1 MVMITSPLHRDV
13 LTRTLISQETR
24 RKFPQFLRTNFFYAS
39 SDLGE
44 AREEQLHNMAISVN
58 SSQPASNP
66 EYDQWV
72 ILDQFLLSWILASIS
87 EAMYGHVV
95 NCQTSAEVW
104 SVLEK
109 LFVSD
114 SKARTL
120 QLRFM
125 LQSLKKGA
133 LSINDYVLKMR
144 NIADMLSASGKPV
157 PDEDLILYI
166 LGGLGPEFETIVVN
180 ITSRSEAISLQEVH
194 YLLQS
199 HEIRLEQ
206 LSATSVID
214 VPPAAHI
221 TVGGV
226 QNSNTNDGQFRGS
239 SNKNFHLRNVRN
251 PQTSRIVYQLCGK
264 MEHTTVKCFHRFDVY
279 FQSPPRAQNQQ
290 PPVPSR
296 PIQNSHQQLDSTN
309 TSPHAYIVAPD
320 LDSNTSWF
328 VDSGAT
334 HHMTTD
340 SNTLDVSD
348 HYSGTGNVVVGNG
361 QTLDI
366 SSVGHT
372 SFPSRKS
379 SKSLHLA
386 NVLHVPQITKNLISV
401 AKFTQDN
408 DVILEFDSHCCF
420 VKDKKSREILLQGNL
435 KEGLYQLDISKVS
448 SNRQFVGFSEDTNV
462 FLPHLATTPSTIN
475 KQSIAPS
482 VRYSL
487 QVNKI
492 ESTRCVEDNNTGVG
506 YLWHQRLVSPSIPS
520 PPISAHSLHPM
531 TTRSKVG
538 TFKPKL
544 LLTTSH
550 TCLLRFTLAPTFYHV
565 TMVEEYQALVRNNTW
580 TLVPFHPSMN
590 VIDSKWIFRVKYNS
604 DGTIQRYKARLVA
617 KGFQQYAGVKFTDTF
632 SPMIKASTIRV
643 VFTLVVTYN
652 WEIRQIDFNNA
663 FLNGEIAETVYLSQ
677 PIGFVSTSHPNMFDL
692 QNRFALK
699 DLGLVKDFLGFEA
712 LRTTTGLHLTQSKYT
727 TDLLI
732 KTKMHSA
739 KPVPTPMS
747 ATLKLHAASGPAFSD
762 PTLYK
767 STIAFVNKLDQYLQ
781 NLELHWTTCKRVL
794 RYLKGIVHRG
804 LHFTPASSLHLQV
817 YTDADWASSIDDRRS
832 TTGYCVFLGTN
843 LLTWSS
849 RKQSVVARSS
859 TEAEYRALAHASTEV
874 AWLRSLFSELGI
886 SLVNTPVIWC
896 DNQGVGALAAN
907 PPLSI
912 PRFQYLLTKLNLAV
926 SPGCA

>member
-1 MVMITSPLHRDV
+1 MVTDHIDSFAPEMSSQGLQSLARNSSEVSSILTGQISSTLHPISVKLDRNNYTIWRPQV
-13 LTRTLISQETR
+13 LPAARAHRLDQILIGKIPKPPRFSQST
-24 RKFPQFLRTNFFYAS
+24 
-39 SDLGE
+39 
-44 AREEQLHNMAISVN
+44 SVN

-109 LFVSD
+109 LFVSN

-144 NIADMLSASGKPV
+144 NIADMLSTSGKPV

-180 ITSRSEAISLQEVH
+180 ITSISEAISLQEAH

-206 LSATSVID
+206 LSAASVID

-239 SNKNFHLRNVRN
+239 SSKNFRPRNVRN
-251 PQTSRIVYQLCGK
+251 PQTSRIVCQLCGK
-264 MEHTTVKCFHRFDVY
+264 MGHTAMKCFHRFDVY

-290 PPVPSR
+290 FSSLHQPQQPQLQPPPLHQPQYYSTGPLVPSR

-320 LDSNTSWF
+320 LNSNTSWF

-386 NVLHVPQITKNLISV
+386 N
-401 AKFTQDN
+401 
-408 DVILEFDSHCCF
+408 
-420 VKDKKSREILLQGNL
+420 DKKSREILLQGNL

-462 FLPHLATTPSTIN
+462 FLPHLATTPSTVN
-475 KQSIAPS
+475 KQSAAPS
-482 VRYSL
+482 VGYSL

-506 YLWHQRLVSPSIPS
+506 HLWHQRLG
-520 PPISAHSLHPM
+520 HP
-531 TTRSKVG
+531 
-538 TFKPKL
+538 
-544 LLTTSH
+544 
-550 TCLLRFTLAPTFYHV
+550 
-565 TMVEEYQALVRNNTW
+565 
-580 TLVPFHPSMN
+580 
-590 VIDSKWIFRVKYNS
+590 
-604 DGTIQRYKARLVA
+604 
-617 KGFQQYAGVKFTDTF
+617 
-632 SPMIKASTIRV
+632 
-643 VFTLVVTYN
+643 
-652 WEIRQIDFNNA
+652 
-663 FLNGEIAETVYLSQ
+663 
-677 PIGFVSTSHPNMFDL
+677 
-692 QNRFALK
+692 
-699 DLGLVKDFLGFEA
+699 
-712 LRTTTGLHLTQSKYT
+712 
-727 TDLLI
+727 
-732 KTKMHSA
+732 
-739 KPVPTPMS
+739 
-747 ATLKLHAASGPAFSD
+747 
-762 PTLYK
+762 
-767 STIAFVNKLDQYLQ
+767 
-781 NLELHWTTCKRVL
+781 
-794 RYLKGIVHRG
+794 
-804 LHFTPASSLHLQV
+804 
-817 YTDADWASSIDDRRS
+817 
-832 TTGYCVFLGTN
+832 
-843 LLTWSS
+843 
-849 RKQSVVARSS
+849 
-859 TEAEYRALAHASTEV
+859 
-874 AWLRSLFSELGI
+874 
-886 SLVNTPVIWC
+886 
-896 DNQGVGALAAN
+896 
-907 PPLSI
+907 
-912 PRFQYLLTKLNLAV
+912 
-926 SPGCA
+926 